1 MSLMEIIHLIRVFVL
16 DILFFG
22 DYMCIFMK

>member
-1 MSLMEIIHLIRVFVL
+1 MSLIEIIHLIRFFVL